1 MGDKPVAEVVL
12 SELRAVVAA
21 AVFIIL
27 LLFIL
32 VLEVADPIILYL
44 EFEFPA
50 N

>member
-1 MGDKPVAEVVL
+1 MGDKPVAEDIL
-12 SELRAVVAA
+12 SELRAFVA
-21 AVFIIL
+21 AVFIII

-32 VLEVADPIILYL
+32 VLEVAASIIFDL

>member
-1 MGDKPVAEVVL
+1 MGDKPVAEAL

-21 AVFIIL
+21 VFKIL

-32 VLEVADPIILYL
+32 VLEVAAPIILYL